1 MSIIEEAETMGVR
14 GVCVVEID
22 GDEDIIAILKLC
34 DPRCELKS
42 EQEFIG
48 FWSAA
53 RNTIDSFLWRHVQS
67 RESARLHQ

>member
-1 MSIIEEAETMGVR
+1 MGVR

-67 RESARLHQ
+67 RESVPLH